1 MHFRIGTL
9 TIFAA
14 LFAAGSLSAHHS
26 SVFFDLSKTFM
37 LTGAITK
44 VDWRNPHVV
53 ISMEAKNAGSKAE
66 VWELES
72 GAPSWFKGRS
82 LGRGDFDKAVGQVVT
97 VEGVRAKDGSRYGYL
112 FQIKFSDGSSWELR

>member
-9 TIFAA
+9 TIFT
-14 LFAAGSLSAHHS
+14 LLSAVTLWAHHS
-26 SVFFDLSKTFM
+26 SVLFDLSKTFL
-37 LTGAITK
+37 LTGTITK

-53 ISMEAKNAGSKAE
+53 ISVNAKNDGSKAE

-82 LGRGDFDKAVGQVVT
+82 LGRSDFDKAVGQVVT
-97 VEGVRAKDGSRYGYL
+97 VEAVRATDGSRYGYL